1 MSSNLQALDD
11 FPSFTGEESPQEQ
24 IRQLQ
29 NYLFV
34 VAEQLKYTMRNIGVD
49 NLNPKQWDAMKE
61 ETLKGLIA
69 NYIIA
74 GILKSK
80 DGKTFYLDLDKGVL
94 KMEATEFSVK
104 GKTVA
109 EAAVDGMSQMD
120 VFNKLFNNGKV
131 KGFEI
136 VNDKLIISGDLAV
149 IKNILANNITSG
161 KLYSKDKHTYVDL
174 DNGRIVCEATDG
186 YKVLIGD
193 GQIRLIDE
201 NEKSRISMA
210 RGADD
215 TYMLLMHDGDGEVAG
230 GFHVF
235 RGKIYF
241 GCPNTDDGNV
251 TFNAIERKR
260 INGVDYYVSP

>member
-1 MSSNLQALDD
+1 MSNNLQALDD

-34 VAEQLKYTMRNIGVD
+34 VAEQLKYTMRNLGVD
-49 NLNPKQWDAMKE
+49 NLNPQQWDAMKE

-109 EAAVDGMSQMD
+109 EAAMDGMSQMD

-131 KGFEI
+131 QGFEI
-136 VNDKLIISGDLAV
+136 VNGKLIISGDLAV

-174 DNGRIVCEATDG
+174 DNGRIVCESTDG
-186 YKVLIGD
+186 QKVVMGD
-193 GQIRLIDE
+193 GQIYLKDE
-201 NEKSRISMA
+201 NEKNRIALA
-210 RGADD
+210 RASDGSYMVFLYGASGAVSGG
-215 TYMLLMHDGDGEVAG
+215 LFVRGEDL
-230 GFHVF
+230 
-235 RGKIYF
+235 YF
-241 GCPNTDDGNV
+241 GCKNASDGSV
-251 TFNAIERKR
+251 SFRIIERKT